1 MVVHNFTLTVLEIL
15 ARKALPREELCMAVT
30 YLKSSYINFRK
41 FWWMLGI
48 LYTIRQL
55 LKRILPPSL
64 ILPVND
70 MFTIFN

>member
-1 MVVHNFTLTVLEIL
+1 MVAHNFTLAVLEIL
-15 ARKALPREELCMAVT
+15 AEKALPREELCLAVAD
-30 YLKSSYINFRK
+30 LQSSYINFMN
-41 FWWMLGI
+41 FDECLAY
-48 LYTIRQL
+48 YTIRQL

>member
-1 MVVHNFTLTVLEIL
+1 MVAHNFTLAVLEIL
-15 ARKALPREELCMAVT
+15 AKKALPREELCLAVA
-30 YLKSSYINFRK
+30 YLQSSYINFMN
-41 FWWMLGI
+41 FDGCLAY
-48 LYTIRQL
+48 YTIRQL